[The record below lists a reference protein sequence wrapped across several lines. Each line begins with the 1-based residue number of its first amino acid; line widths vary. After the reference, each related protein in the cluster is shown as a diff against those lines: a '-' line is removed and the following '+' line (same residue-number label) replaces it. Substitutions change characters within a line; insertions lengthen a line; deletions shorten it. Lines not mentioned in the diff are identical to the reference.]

1 METPPFGAPISTRG
15 APIPVYGAPTHPLG
29 SPQTPR
35 GTPTSP
41 DPHTQLR
48 EPIAGGC
55 GRSRFPAPLGG
66 VEGKKGQG
74 GEGSCCIALH
84 SFSFPA
90 SSRPLPLFLA
100 PFPPSVAQGRSRRM
114 LRDAGPGGA
123 GPVPKVNKGEG
134 KGKER
139 GKIGRE
145 EEEEGVVAPW
155 PPGSPP
161 SSPQGVLGEP
171 WSENGVGAWR
181 FLSSRLFFF
190 VFWVWCF
197 LFLACTLWRA
207 GLGPGRSGGY
217 PLILHTG

>member
-1 METPPFGAPISTRG
+1 
-15 APIPVYGAPTHPLG
+15 
-29 SPQTPR
+29 
-35 GTPTSP
+35 
-41 DPHTQLR
+41 
-48 EPIAGGC
+48 
-55 GRSRFPAPLGG
+55 
-66 VEGKKGQG
+66 
-74 GEGSCCIALH
+74 
-84 SFSFPA
+84 
-90 SSRPLPLFLA
+90 
-100 PFPPSVAQGRSRRM
+100 M

-145 EEEEGVVAPW
+145 EDEEEEGVVAPW

-161 SSPQGVLGEP
+161 SSPHGVLGEP

-181 FLSSRLFFF
+181 FLSSPLFFF